1 VTSPAPHIELWRLG
15 DLARNPAVPLD
26 DREFV
31 TALETV
37 LYNHELNEARRQGRD
52 LHEVTILPDGNE
64 LLTSLDFY
72 HRYKTMVHQVV
83 QQSIADEKTAL
94 LQRSELISA
103 LGEYKD
109 ADAEGRCLLKILDDK
124 YDTQHVPSAAA
135 LLNSEKART
144 NLRKNG
150 QYMMAQVLEVLAGAF
165 AALDTH
171 GLTRTE
177 RMKNL
182 DLAYIMF
189 RNIIGDGMHTV
200 QIDQA
205 DRRLRVMG
213 FSYDVITTLMQ
224 HIDVLRSL
232 LASHPNMAVFLRE
245 TGVSSDSCE
254 NFFSLVWQYSIGV
267 KPTKDG
273 MIACVK
279 KVEFVRKLRTQ
290 RGLGFVV
297 RDGSKARYMHNKATG
312 WKCARWNGPRKER
325 VAPLWEQP
333 PEMLVYRDK
342 ILRRAMNSTG
352 TGTSYSG
359 LRTKEFKKHHHYA
372 LCSPSG
378 RTCIHVA
385 HRW

>member
-1 VTSPAPHIELWRLG
+1 
-15 DLARNPAVPLD
+15 
-26 DREFV
+26 
-31 TALETV
+31 
-37 LYNHELNEARRQGRD
+37 
-52 LHEVTILPDGNE
+52 

-72 HRYKTMVHQVV
+72 HRFKTMVHQIV
-83 QQSIADEKTAL
+83 QQSIDNEKTAL
-94 LQRSELISA
+94 LQRSELIDA

-150 QYMMAQVLEVLAGAF
+150 QHMMAQALEVLSGAF

-177 RMKNL
+177 RMKSL

-189 RNIIGDGMHTV
+189 RNIIGDGMHAV

-213 FSYDVITTLMQ
+213 FSYDVITTLME

-232 LASHPNMAVFLRE
+232 LESHPNMALFLRE
-245 TGVSSDSCE
+245 TGVTSDSCENFFSGVTSDSCE

-273 MIACVK
+273 MIGCVK

-333 PEMLVYRDK
+333 PEMLVYRDR

-359 LRTKEFKKHHHYA
+359 LRAKEFKAHHH
-372 LCSPSG
+372 
-378 RTCIHVA
+378 
-385 HRW
+385 